1 MELPPEGDGF
11 NKARPLGGDI
21 KALPELANRMQLAP
35 RRENALSFIRMLYRF
50 GVMFYMPMKDEWTW
64 NNGVMW
70 ELCEKKVSAG

>member
-50 GVMFYMPMKDEWTW
+50 GVMF
-64 NNGVMW
+64 
-70 ELCEKKVSAG
+70 